1 MSSICISGSVA
12 KPFGPSA
19 NVAAPVAPHAVTR
32 AIVGIDFG
40 AVASKALAN
49 LFISFLAAIVIV
61 ATAILS

>member
-12 KPFGPSA
+12 KPFGPTVMA
-19 NVAAPVAPHAVTR
+19 ATPAAPRAVIRAVA
-32 AIVGIDFG
+32 GIDFG

-61 ATAILS
+61 VTAILS